1 MLLTRRSLLK
11 GLLVTAVATIPA
23 AKILRAAEMPA
34 EDEYLFTSIWYE
46 QLEKGFWRQQRY
58 RFKALQPPEVLV
70 VNASS
75 DAREVA
81 GVQFDW
87 GARGSNL
94 LSRPGREPEGWVRGE
109 VDVVNTRG
117 LEFGLTRDEEQ
128 QLIDRTRRPTTIIR
142 PQPSDLFGFFE
153 GEGSFV

>member
-34 EDEYLFTSIWYE
+34 EDEYLFTSSWYE
-46 QLEKGFWRQQRY
+46 QLEKGLWRQQSY
-58 RFKALQPPEVLV
+58 RFRALQAPEVLV
-70 VNASS
+70 VNASP
-75 DAREVA
+75 DARQIA

-87 GARGSNL
+87 GDGRFDPRPRGKD
-94 LSRPGREPEGWVRGE
+94 PEGWVRGH
-109 VDVVNTRG
+109 VDVVNTKG
-117 LEFGLTRDEEQ
+117 LIEFGLTRDEEQ
-128 QLIDRTRRPTTIIR
+128 QLIDRTRRPTAIIR